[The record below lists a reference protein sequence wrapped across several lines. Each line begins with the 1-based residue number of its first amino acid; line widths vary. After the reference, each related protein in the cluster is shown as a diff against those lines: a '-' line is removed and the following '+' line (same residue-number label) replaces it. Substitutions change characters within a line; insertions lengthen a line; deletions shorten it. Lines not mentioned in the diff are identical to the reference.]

1 MANKDDK
8 FLLVDKMDEMKP
20 IEKKKIHIDFN
31 TRLIVY
37 GLLIFVFSICTFV
50 SYFSLY
56 LSCADRVVTYNEE
69 SNASYNVCLD
79 QNNVYT
85 DECLKEGMEY
95 LSVLTNRVNTRFM
108 YHADFS
114 TDVEYDLEYKVTAV
128 TKIYSGE
135 DKKIIFCVVTA
146 AEETPL
152 RKLVYEMDE
161 SAFITVASNSYVKG
175 GFIQKKINLPH

>member
-56 LSCADRVVTYNEE
+56 LSCADRVVTFNEE

-79 QNNVYT
+79 QNNV
-85 DECLKEGMEY
+85 
-95 LSVLTNRVNTRFM
+95 
-108 YHADFS
+108 
-114 TDVEYDLEYKVTAV
+114 
-128 TKIYSGE
+128 
-135 DKKIIFCVVTA
+135 
-146 AEETPL
+146 
-152 RKLVYEMDE
+152 
-161 SAFITVASNSYVKG
+161 
-175 GFIQKKINLPH
+175 